1 MFIRRRRKRVS
12 EINVVPYIDVMLVL
26 LVIFMATAQV
36 VTQGVTVDLPKAEAQ
51 TIETEQDTI
60 LIVSINGD
68 GQYFLNIGD
77 NADQA
82 MSAQDVA
89 ALVRTRL
96 EVSPQTPVVVN
107 GDRSVSYEKVVDM
120 MVLLQNSG
128 AESVGLMTDPNQG

>member
-60 LIVSINGD
+60 LIVSINGE